1 MRLLSMM
8 LALALMGMPALPVE
22 RPQELTVE
30 AVVSAIQTEDAKTA
44 AGTLLDWIE
53 QGTLAEEEAVLEI
66 LEETGLE
73 PAQTAAAFA
82 RVLDEADARLA
93 ERKLDR
99 AIYEQAVRSLSPLF
113 TQVLTTSSTPFAP
126 EPIRN
131 PVDLA
136 QLYGMWYDSE
146 MQELLILTEQ
156 GCRVVI
162 PWLGYWGERP
172 YAVRLRDRSANG
184 QAPALEIDIHESGV
198 FLGALTY
205 YVSGADETHFWS
217 LSQAQRFDKIG

>member
-8 LALALMGMPALPVE
+8 LALALMGVPALPVE

-30 AVVSAIQTEDAKTA
+30 AVVSAIQTESAKTA
-44 AGTLLDWIE
+44 AETLLDWIE
-53 QGTLAEEEAVLEI
+53 QGNLAEAEAVLEV
-66 LEETGLE
+66 LEEIGLE

-82 RVLDEADARLA
+82 RVLDEADACLA

-99 AIYEQAVRSLSPLF
+99 AIYEQGVRSLSPLF
-113 TQVLTTSSTPFAP
+113 TQVLTTASTPFAP

-131 PVDLA
+131 PADLA

-146 MQELLILTEQ
+146 LQELLILTEQ

-162 PWLGYWGERP
+162 PWLGYLGEAN

-184 QAPALEIDIHESGV
+184 QSPALEIDIHESGV

-217 LSQAQRFDKIG
+217 LSQAQRFDRIG